1 VSVGVCYDKVERE
14 KLGGC
19 AFNGDRSGRFGGG

>member
-1 VSVGVCYDKVERE
+1 VSVGVCRYKVERE

-19 AFNGDRSGRFGGG
+19 DDDRSGRFDGG